1 MRKDDEVAR
10 IAYELYEK
18 SGKIAGRDIENWLEA
33 ERIVMS
39 RQTGRSKILVEA
51 AQDMPKMVP
60 AGPKNNKTKKQFHAG
75 RHI

>member
-39 RQTGRSKILVEA
+39 SQTGQGKILLEA
-51 AQDMPKMVP
+51 VGDKPKTAP
-60 AGPKNNKTKKQFHAG
+60 AVAKNNKVKRQFHAG
-75 RHI
+75 RHM